1 MGQFHLVQFR
11 NAATAMRNLGIG
23 DKVVVDHGGQQV
35 EGRVEGTA
43 LQMERWWRSGPR
55 KRMILM
61 VRVTGIPIPVKHDQV
76 SKQVMS

>member
-11 NAATAMRNLGIG
+11 NAATAMQNLGIG
-23 DKVVVDHGGQQV
+23 DKVVVDYYGKKV

-43 LQMERWWRSGPR
+43 LMMEKWWRSGRR

-61 VRVTGIPIPVKHDQV
+61 VRVTGIPNPVKHDQV